1 MKRLT
6 SILFAILITVGVVGC
21 VTTSIQSAIEPNIS
35 QSEAE
40 FIANDLSDFLATMLP
55 PASTTLVLSAAP
67 NDKVFVTAF
76 AEDLRKRGYAVAE
89 MNKKSEPSSRKSDG
103 IRVRYEIGRFEAG
116 VIVVLKYG
124 NAEATRYYD
133 LSTGSFRAA
142 AAAVREGK

>member
-21 VTTSIQSAIEPNIS
+21 VTTSTQSAIEPNIS

-89 MNKKSEPSSRKSDG
+89 MNKEPSSRKSDG